1 MRISTRIIGSA
12 AALMLLGAGLTGG
25 RPVEAA
31 GAPPVLAIEQAS
43 APAAGFS
50 GGVVYSKDGF
60 AMTVYSGSIVEL
72 EAAAGA
78 AGATGVWVQD
88 VSGRFQLLPVRGPV
102 FLQSGFEA
110 AFPAAPGSVAF
121 PQMTA
126 VTLVR

>member
-12 AALMLLGAGLTGG
+12 AGLMLLGAGLVAV

-31 GAPPVLAIEQAS
+31 SAPPVSIVEQA
-43 APAAGFS
+43 APAAGFT
-50 GGVVYSKDGF
+50 GLVVYSKDGF
-60 AMTVYSGSIVEL
+60 ALTVYSGSIMEL

-88 VSGRFQLLPVRGPV
+88 VSGRFQLFPVRGPV

-110 AFPAAPGSVAF
+110 AFPAAPGMVAF